1 LLRDSINRMP
11 QASAQMHMQAWR
23 HDMKYFGKTLGLLLA
38 SLALASCGGGGGDGG
53 AFTGPESGTITLS
66 ATTSSLP
73 VNIWGYQPIEYGN
86 PTQAEVTMTWRNADG
101 TLVSGQDMH
110 VSIGPTNVAALSC
123 LVDGDECE
131 DGNQLFG
138 SVVIKGTNGQA
149 TIFVNSTDT
158 AGTAV
163 FTVSAQDPTTL
174 RTVSASMNFTIT
186 SGVGPMPASV
196 ALTPNPT
203 GVYLPSSGGSNTSS
217 ISATVRV
224 GAGQLV
230 PDPVAGNA
238 GVDNIQFEI
247 VGDAGDARLS
257 SSSVGGSVTGTTV
270 TSHTVH
276 GVAIASFQAGEATPQ
291 GPVQVRATADRADNN
306 VSNGIEDPVTF
317 TTSIIVSDGKLYSLE
332 FTSPLFAPNLPG
344 ITINTVSGEVDAGDV
359 GTIPADPDATLS
371 LTVSAL
377 ATDRQGNPVIPGTAI
392 RFGLIDEPV
401 GEAGTLNDN
410 QFLLSGSDGNPL
422 EGGTAFTAPTG
433 HFTTAGGGAGPG
445 DALLV
450 FGKAVQGNEDL
461 ESAVTVQQ
469 INSATSLSVLPVF
482 NRNNTTGVSVD
493 NGPVLPYVIGRAEHG
508 NITAQAT
515 TNDIGVAHGTL
526 NYTVNTVGN
535 ALAAWAQG
543 DGVDRVS
550 NAPRRVTDLAYLG
563 YPGVAPASIV
573 AFPNPLIGNSTQ
585 SVTVCVSD
593 ALGIRL
599 RGVQVGFQFTL
610 PAGTGSIDGGAGA
623 GTFDS
628 LTDTDG
634 CVVGTVVTSGLPAT
648 GGTGNSGQVVFTGA
662 GATSDPV
669 DFIVEVSSLQANP
682 NAVPL
687 NCIGTQTPLIAIR
700 ALGVDGSPIGG
711 VEISAVCTASGGD
724 GASLTPNP
732 TSGTTNSSGI
742 ASFAVTAEGFVG
754 AGTPPSYGQG
764 ECVFTSSGASSRS
777 VTVRFFGSAASPA
790 PMCGP

>member
-1 LLRDSINRMP
+1 
-11 QASAQMHMQAWR
+11 
-23 HDMKYFGKTLGLLLA
+23 MKYYMKTLGLLLA

-53 AFTGPESGTITLS
+53 AFTGPESGTITLV
-66 ATTSSLP
+66 ATTTTLPLNTGNELPSAHGSS
-73 VNIWGYQPIEYGN
+73 
-86 PTQAEVTMTWRNADG
+86 QAEVTITLRNADG
-101 TLVSGQDMH
+101 SLMVGSDVQ
-110 VSIGPTNVAALSC
+110 VSISPVNVAAISVLDDGTAE
-123 LVDGDECE
+123 VDDLWGTYP
-131 DGNQLFG
+131 
-138 SVVIKGTNGQA
+138 ITGTNGVA
-149 TIFVNSTDT
+149 TAWVNSRQI

-163 FTVSAQDPTTL
+163 FTASTLDPTTN
-174 RTVSASMNFTIT
+174 RTISATLTFTVL
-186 SGVGPMPASV
+186 SGVGTAPASV
-196 ALTPNPT
+196 ELASSRS
-203 GVYLPSSGGSNTSS
+203 GVYLPSSGGNNTSV
-217 ISATVRV
+217 ITATVRD
-224 GAGQLV
+224 GANQLI

-238 GVDNIQFEI
+238 GVDNVLFEL
-247 VGDAGDARLS
+247 VGDAGDAILS
-257 SSSVGGSVTGTTV
+257 SSSVGGSVTGSSV
-270 TSHTVH
+270 TSHTVN
-276 GVAIASFQAGEATPQ
+276 GVATTSFQAGDATPQ
-291 GPVQVRATADRADNN
+291 GPLQVRATADRADNN
-306 VSNGIEDPVTF
+306 VSNGIQDPVTF

-332 FTSPLFAPNLPG
+332 LTSPLFAPNLPG
-344 ITINTVSGEVDAGDV
+344 ITINTVSGEVNTDDV
-359 GTIPADPDATLS
+359 DTIPADPDATLS

-401 GEAGTLNDN
+401 GEPGTLNDN
-410 QFLLSGSDGNPL
+410 QFLLSGTDGNPQ
-422 EGGTAFTAPTG
+422 EGGGTFTAPTG

-450 FGKAVQGNEDL
+450 FGKAVQGNADL
-461 ESAVTVQQ
+461 ESAVTVQSV
-469 INSATSLSVLPVF
+469 NSATSLSVLPVF

-493 NGPVLPYVIGRAEHG
+493 SGAVLPYVIGRAEHG
-508 NITAQAT
+508 NVTAQAT

-599 RGVQVGFQFTL
+599 RGVQIGFQFTL
-610 PAGTGSIDGGAGA
+610 PTGTGSIDGSAGA
-623 GTFDS
+623 GVFDS

-634 CVVGTVVTSGLPAT
+634 CAVGTVVTSGLPVSDGE
-648 GGTGNSGQVVFTGA
+648 GGSGSVVFTGA

-669 DFIVEVSSLQANP
+669 EFVVAVASLQANP

-711 VEISAVCTASGGD
+711 VEISAACTATGGD
-724 GASLTPNP
+724 GATLTPNP
-732 TSGTTNSSGI
+732 TSATTNSSGV
-742 ASFAVTAEGFVG
+742 ASFAVAASGFVG
-754 AGTPPSYGQG
+754 AGSPPAYGQG

-777 VTVRFFGSAASPA
+777 VSVRFFGSSASPA
-790 PMCGP
+790 PTCGP